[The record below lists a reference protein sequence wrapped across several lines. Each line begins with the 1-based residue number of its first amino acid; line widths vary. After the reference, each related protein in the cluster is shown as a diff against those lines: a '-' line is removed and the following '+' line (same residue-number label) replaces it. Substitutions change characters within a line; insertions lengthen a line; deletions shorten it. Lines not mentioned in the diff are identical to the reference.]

1 LRREWQ
7 EEIEADF
14 TPDFEFL
21 GLLNDD
27 TVDVGVHHLGIVYLA
42 NAAARPVAVRETHKL
57 SGSFQKMEALRA
69 VYDGMETWS
78 RLALDAIIESEVLTG
93 PSSRALDGGKI
104 E

>member
-1 LRREWQ
+1 
-7 EEIEADF
+7 
-14 TPDFEFL
+14 
-21 GLLNDD
+21 
-27 TVDVGVHHLGIVYLA
+27 VYLA
-42 NAAARPVAVRETHKL
+42 NAAARPEAVRETHKL